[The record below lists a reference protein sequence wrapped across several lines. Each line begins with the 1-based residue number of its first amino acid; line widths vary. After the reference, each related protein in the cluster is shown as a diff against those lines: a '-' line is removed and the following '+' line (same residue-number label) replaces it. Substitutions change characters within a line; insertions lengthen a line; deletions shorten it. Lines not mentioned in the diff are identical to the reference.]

1 MIVTMEH
8 LPTYSLDPAFFKDVQ
23 IGTEFV
29 GKLKGFR
36 PTKDYWIGVC
46 ELKNITKQS
55 ETGELYYATVD
66 FIICKK
72 SENTLSGIMGL
83 KQLSK
88 EKRLKLTLKG
98 MTSKGF
104 PIFFHEFI

>member
-1 MIVTMEH
+1 MEH
-8 LPTYSLDPAFFKDVQ
+8 IPTFKLEPSFFKDVQ

-36 PTKDYWIGVC
+36 AAKDYWIGVC
-46 ELKNITKQS
+46 ELKEINKKS
-55 ETGELYYATVD
+55 ETGEIYYATVD

-72 SENTLSGIMGL
+72 SENTLTGLLSL
-83 KQLSK
+83 KQQAK
-88 EKRLKLTLKG
+88 EKSLKLIFKG